1 VDIINKNLLP
11 FRIAIGGEVSIACRN
26 YQLMLSGFDE
36 MKIQYASYEYTGGPP
51 DRSGGTISIILHHF

>member
-36 MKIQYASYEYTGGPP
+36 MKIYYSHLTLKEEITMTPINA
-51 DRSGGTISIILHHF
+51 IF